1 MLKVNLTKILC
12 QRTLHLESNKN
23 FLWKNTF
30 QRIIETS
37 FLVSKESKNDSFH
50 HRRLLRDQLKKLTRV
65 SLLEAQKDNFWR
77 YSFLGFTH
85 ISYCFKRMFKDW
97 EICSCASISFS
108 KVVQSTYKSMPSVVW
123 NLELSLIMVAW
134 SRSSRWSLQTTCW
147 SFCW

>member
-1 MLKVNLTKILC
+1 MEDLYFVCEIRKTDYHFTIVSFFHEIYYAKKHNYFLLHHKRLLFSWNRCNFKIVMLKVNLTNILC

-65 SLLEAQKDNFWR
+65 SLLEAQKDNFQR

-85 ISYCFKRMFKDW
+85 ISY
-97 EICSCASISFS
+97 SI
-108 KVVQSTYKSMPSVVW
+108 
-123 NLELSLIMVAW
+123 
-134 SRSSRWSLQTTCW
+134 
-147 SFCW
+147 